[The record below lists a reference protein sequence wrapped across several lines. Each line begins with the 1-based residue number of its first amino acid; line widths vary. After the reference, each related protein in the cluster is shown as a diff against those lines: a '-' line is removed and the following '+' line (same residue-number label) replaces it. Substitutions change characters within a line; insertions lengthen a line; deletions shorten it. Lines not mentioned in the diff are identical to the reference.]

1 MPPPQFLPTP
11 SARRA
16 TTTQFPPLTGV
27 SEFLPTPSARRATGF
42 FCVKRQ
48 IVLISTHALREEGDR
63 WYIDLCKRRLISTH
77 ALREEGDRK
86 EQYVLP
92 NILGFLPTPSARRAT
107 NATKIQELGWN
118 DFYPRPP
125 RGGRHG
131 IADLGNTVNRFLPT
145 PSARRATIGLRYYEE
160 HRDISTHA
168 LREEGD
174 GREDGRM
181 TIIQRIS
188 THALREEGDNRS
200 PFVPCSRMIF
210 LPTPSARRATR
221 RRVPHVH
228 VLAIST
234 HALREEGD
242 KYVVGILARALISTH
257 ALREEGDCSTQRP
270 KASSLPF
277 LPTPSARRATAHVPQ
292 LADLPVIST
301 HALREE
307 GDEAHRRSCLFL
319 VISTHALREE
329 GDGSGPFG

>member
-1 MPPPQFLPTP
+1 
-11 SARRA
+11 
-16 TTTQFPPLTGV
+16 
-27 SEFLPTPSARRATGF
+27 
-42 FCVKRQ
+42 
-48 IVLISTHALREEGDR
+48 
-63 WYIDLCKRRLISTH
+63 
-77 ALREEGDRK
+77 
-86 EQYVLP
+86 
-92 NILGFLPTPSARRAT
+92 
-107 NATKIQELGWN
+107 
-118 DFYPRPP
+118 
-125 RGGRHG
+125 
-131 IADLGNTVNRFLPT
+131 
-145 PSARRATIGLRYYEE
+145 
-160 HRDISTHA
+160 
-168 LREEGD
+168 
-174 GREDGRM
+174 M

>member
-1 MPPPQFLPTP
+1 MFSLFLPTP

-16 TTTQFPPLTGV
+16 TPRCLGR
-27 SEFLPTPSARRATGF
+27 RRAP
-42 FCVKRQ
+42 
-48 IVLISTHALREEGDR
+48 ST
-63 WYIDLCKRRLISTH
+63 
-77 ALREEGDRK
+77 
-86 EQYVLP
+86 
-92 NILGFLPTPSARRAT
+92 
-107 NATKIQELGWN
+107 
-118 DFYPRPP
+118 
-125 RGGRHG
+125 
-131 IADLGNTVNRFLPT
+131 
-145 PSARRATIGLRYYEE
+145 
-160 HRDISTHA
+160 
-168 LREEGD
+168 
-174 GREDGRM
+174 
-181 TIIQRIS
+181 
-188 THALREEGDNRS
+188 
-200 PFVPCSRMIF
+200 F